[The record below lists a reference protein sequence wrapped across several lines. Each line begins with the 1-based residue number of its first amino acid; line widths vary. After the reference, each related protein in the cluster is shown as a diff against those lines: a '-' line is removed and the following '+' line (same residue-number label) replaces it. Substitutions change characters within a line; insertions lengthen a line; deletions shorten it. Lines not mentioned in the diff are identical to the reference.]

1 MPRRAFRLSL
11 HYPSAMARVTMLRV
25 DGMRAT
31 GSASALAGTLVP
43 AVAVALALATL
54 FVIPRSGLGSTTYGG
69 GSVAAQF
76 VTAAA
81 GLSLVGVGLLLWAAR
96 PERRMVRVVA
106 GLAACGWFAST
117 WVGWMG
123 APPVVRS
130 VAMVVEPVVVAAI
143 VHLVLAGPDGRLH
156 SRPTRAVVAVLWAA
170 TAVYTIGRAAV
181 RDPFLDRYCW
191 SNCEDNVF
199 LISARPGLAR
209 RLDDG
214 WIVVTVLVGL
224 ALATYALVRLGSS
237 SAVARRALWPVL
249 APGALLGAALSAY
262 GVALA
267 VRRPEDPHDAVFSS
281 LYLARAWAVVGLAGG
296 LAWMLVRARRA
307 RAAVARLADDL
318 GAAPAPGSLAAVLA
332 QGTGDPDLTVV
343 YPHNGG
349 EGYIDAA
356 GAIVELPKIAENR
369 TATPIVR
376 NEEQIAVVVHD
387 SSIVDAEQL
396 RTEIGAAARL
406 AIENERLRAQ
416 VLAQLADLRASRGR
430 VVEAGDAERRRLERN
445 LHDGAQQ
452 RLLAL
457 SYEIRLAHAEARAC
471 GDSEVAAQ
479 LEAAE
484 TLAGEAITDLR
495 DLAHG
500 IYPAVLTESGLGAAL
515 WTLADTAHVPVEV
528 DDVPVERFARSI
540 ERTVFVIAA
549 DAVDATAR
557 WGGDHVTLR
566 VMHDGGAVT
575 VEARGAGPGPFLH
588 LADRVGAV
596 GGRLHVDDGVLRAEL
611 PCG

>member
-1 MPRRAFRLSL
+1 MPRRAVWLSPY
-11 HYPSAMARVTMLRV
+11 YPSAVARVTMLRV
-25 DGMRAT
+25 DGMRAS
-31 GSASALAGTLVP
+31 GSAAVLAGTLVP
-43 AVAVALALATL
+43 AAAAALALATL
-54 FVIPRSGLGSTTYGG
+54 FVVPRSGLGTTTNGG
-69 GSVAAQF
+69 GSVAASLGG
-76 VTAAA
+76 AAA

-123 APPVVRS
+123 APPVLRS
-130 VAMVVEPVVVAAI
+130 VAMVVEPVVVVAI
-143 VHLVLAGPDGRLH
+143 VHLVLAGPDGRLP
-156 SRPTRAVVAVLWAA
+156 SRPTRVAAAVLWAA
-170 TAVYTIGRAAV
+170 TAVCTIGRAVV

-191 SNCEDNVF
+191 SNCEVNVF
-199 LISARPGLAR
+199 VISARPGLAR

-214 WIVVTVLVGL
+214 RIVMTVVVGL
-224 ALATYALVRLGSS
+224 ALATCALARLGSS
-237 SAVARRALWPVL
+237 SDVARRTLWPVL
-249 APGALLGAALSAY
+249 VPGALLGAALSVY
-262 GVALA
+262 GVVLA
-267 VRRPEDPHDAVFSS
+267 VRRPEDPHDAVFSF
-281 LYLARAWAVVGLAGG
+281 LYQARAWAAVGLAGG
-296 LAWMLVRARRA
+296 LAWRVVRARRA

-318 GAAPAPGSLAAVLA
+318 GAAPAPGSLATALA
-332 QGTGDPDLTVV
+332 RTTGDPALAVV
-343 YPHNGG
+343 YPHH
-349 EGYIDAA
+349 AA
-356 GAIVELPKIAENR
+356 GRHVDATGALVDLPAITAGR

-376 NEEQIAVVVHD
+376 NGEQIALVVHD
-387 SSIVDAEQL
+387 TTIVDAEQL
-396 RTEIGAAARL
+396 RTQIGAAARL

-457 SYEIRLAHAEARAC
+457 SYETC
-471 GDSEVAAQ
+471 VS
-479 LEAAE
+479 
-484 TLAGEAITDLR
+484 EAIT

-515 WTLADTAHVPVEV
+515 WTLADTAHVPVEI
-528 DDVPVERFARSI
+528 DDVPDERFARSI

-549 DAVDATAR
+549 DAVDAATR

-566 VMHDGGAVT
+566 VMHDGHAVT

-596 GGRLHVDDGVLRAEL
+596 GGRLHVDDRALRAEL